1 MKSSGS
7 VQMYLI
13 PLLKSRL
20 ILQELTIPILNGEKS
35 LQWMLINKSKLMD
48 CLMFCLVSF
57 SYQSAASFYIVRET
71 TESKLYFTALSNKI
85 LIILPIPVVWRKWIY
100 VMYCSIVINSSKVKA
115 IDPMLRITKQNGH
128 MYKTKGL
135 QYAIFILTENKRPLN
150 ISLNSFS
157 GSCGSPS
164 PPSTEQKRT
173 INFGCSW
180 SFSVLTVS
188 VWLGEDN
195 SLLRSFQNSEA
206 QMVF

>member
-1 MKSSGS
+1 
-7 VQMYLI
+7 
-13 PLLKSRL
+13 
-20 ILQELTIPILNGEKS
+20 
-35 LQWMLINKSKLMD
+35 
-48 CLMFCLVSF
+48 MFCLVSF

-188 VWLGEDN
+188 LWLGEDN